1 MMGLGCLRHRNGT
14 AQHEAQKPGEGLP
27 LSAHLMFNNERS
39 QGKLAMV
46 FTAVGKQMTRMGFGA
61 PVAAIPMR
69 VEALEKKHESEV
81 LSFLSARPT
90 HTVFMAGFIRDNGL
104 VSHLNRGT
112 FYACRDSQ
120 GRLEGV
126 ALIGHFTFVE
136 TRSEDALA
144 AFARL
149 TQECPSAHMILGEQ
163 DSVETFWHY
172 FAQAHRT
179 PRRVARELL
188 LERQLPIGSFEPVSG
203 LRQATPNDLPRV
215 LPVNAQMVFDES
227 GVNPLETDAQ
237 GFQERWLRRIDQ
249 GRVWLWTEN
258 GRLIFS
264 ANVMSEAPD
273 VSYLEGIYVNP
284 AERGR
289 GYGLRCLSQLSSR
302 LLENTKSLC
311 LFVNEQNRGAQ
322 EFYRRAGYTVC
333 GLYDTI
339 FLHLNN

>member
-1 MMGLGCLRHRNGT
+1 MRSTNRIQVHNIMV
-14 AQHEAQKPGEGLP
+14 
-27 LSAHLMFNNERS
+27 LSAV
-39 QGKLAMV
+39 QKA
-46 FTAVGKQMTRMGFGA
+46 MTRVGVEA
-61 PVAAIPMR
+61 PVATFPVR

-81 LSFLSARPT
+81 LRFLGERPT

-112 FYACRDSQ
+112 FYSCRDSQ

-126 ALIGHFTFVE
+126 ALIGHFTLVE

-163 DSVETFWHY
+163 DTVETFWRH
-172 FAQAHRT
+172 FAQTGRT
-179 PRRVARELL
+179 PRRVGRELL
-188 LERQLPIGSFEPVSG
+188 LERQLPIEPFEAVRG

-215 LPVNAQMVFDES
+215 LPVNAQMVLEES
-227 GVNPLETDAQ
+227 GVNPMEADPQ
-237 GFQERWLRRIDQ
+237 GFHERWLRRIDQ

-258 GRLIFS
+258 GRLIFN
-264 ANVMSEAPD
+264 ATVMSEAPD
-273 VSYLEGIYVNP
+273 VCYLEGIYVNP
-284 AERGR
+284 SERGR
-289 GYGLRCLSQLSSR
+289 GYGLRCLSQLSSQ
-302 LLENTKSLC
+302 LLNNTRSLC

-322 EFYRRAGYTVC
+322 EFYRKAGYIEC

-339 FLHLNN
+339 FLHLKN

>member
-1 MMGLGCLRHRNGT
+1 MYV
-14 AQHEAQKPGEGLP
+14 
-27 LSAHLMFNNERS
+27 SAVE
-39 QGKLAMV
+39 KAM
-46 FTAVGKQMTRMGFGA
+46 TGIGFEA
-61 PVAAIPMR
+61 PVATFPVK
-69 VEALEKKHESEV
+69 VEALERKHEGEV

-90 HTVFMAGFIRDNGL
+90 HTVFMTGFIRDNGL

-112 FYACRDSQ
+112 FYGCRDSQ

-163 DSVETFWHY
+163 DKVETFWRY
-172 FAQAHRT
+172 FAQTGRT
-179 PRRVARELL
+179 PRRVCREVL
-188 LERQLPIGSFEPVSG
+188 LERQLPIEPFEPLSG

-215 LPVNAQMVFDES
+215 LPVNAQMVLEES
-227 GVNPLETDAQ
+227 GVNPLETDPK
-237 GFQERWLRRIDQ
+237 GFQERWLRRIEQ

-284 AERGR
+284 DERGK

-302 LLENTKSLC
+302 LLENTRSLC
-311 LFVNEQNRGAQ
+311 LFVNEENRGAQ
-322 EFYRRAGYTVC
+322 DFYRRAGYTVC

-339 FLHLNN
+339 FLHLVN

>member
-1 MMGLGCLRHRNGT
+1 MYV
-14 AQHEAQKPGEGLP
+14 
-27 LSAHLMFNNERS
+27 SAVE
-39 QGKLAMV
+39 KAM
-46 FTAVGKQMTRMGFGA
+46 TGIGFEA
-61 PVAAIPMR
+61 PVATFPVK
-69 VEALEKKHESEV
+69 VEALERKHESEV
-81 LSFLSARPT
+81 LDFLAARPT

-112 FYACRDSQ
+112 FYACRDLQ

-126 ALIGHFTFVE
+126 ALIGHSTLVE
-136 TRSEDALA
+136 TRSEAALA

-149 TQECPSAHMILGEQ
+149 TQDCPSAHMILGEQ
-163 DSVETFWHY
+163 HKVETFWRY
-172 FAQAHRT
+172 FAQTGRT
-179 PRRVARELL
+179 PRRVCREVL
-188 LERQLPIGSFEPVSG
+188 LERRLPIEPFEPLSG

-215 LPVNAQMVFDES
+215 LPVNAQMVLEES
-227 GVNPLETDAQ
+227 GVNPLETDPK
-237 GFQERWLRRIDQ
+237 GFQERWLRRIEQ

-284 AERGR
+284 DERGK

-302 LLENTKSLC
+302 LLETTRSLC
-311 LFVNEQNRGAQ
+311 LFVNEENRGAQ
-322 EFYRRAGYTVC
+322 DFYRRAGYTVC

-339 FLHLNN
+339 FLHLMN

>member
-1 MMGLGCLRHRNGT
+1 MYV
-14 AQHEAQKPGEGLP
+14 
-27 LSAHLMFNNERS
+27 SAVE
-39 QGKLAMV
+39 KAM
-46 FTAVGKQMTRMGFGA
+46 TGIGFEA
-61 PVAAIPMR
+61 PVATFPVK
-69 VEALEKKHESEV
+69 VEALERKHESEV
-81 LSFLSARPT
+81 LDFLAARPT

-112 FYACRDSQ
+112 FYACRDLQ

-126 ALIGHFTFVE
+126 ALIGHSTLVE
-136 TRSEDALA
+136 TRSEAALA

-149 TQECPSAHMILGEQ
+149 TQDCPSAHMILGEQ
-163 DSVETFWHY
+163 DKVETFWRY
-172 FAQAHRT
+172 FAQTGRT
-179 PRRVARELL
+179 QRRVCREVL
-188 LERQLPIGSFEPVSG
+188 LERQLPIDAFEPVSG

-215 LPVNAQMVFDES
+215 LPVNAQMVLEES
-227 GVNPLETDAQ
+227 GVNPLETDPT
-237 GFQERWLRRIDQ
+237 GFQERWLRRIEQ

-264 ANVMSEAPD
+264 ANIMSEAPD

-284 AERGR
+284 DERGK

-302 LLENTKSLC
+302 LLESTRSLC

-322 EFYRRAGYTVC
+322 DFYRRAGYIVC

-339 FLHLNN
+339 FLHLKN

>member
-1 MMGLGCLRHRNGT
+1 MNGILGNQT
-14 AQHEAQKPGEGLP
+14 MA
-27 LSAHLMFNNERS
+27 
-39 QGKLAMV
+39 
-46 FTAVGKQMTRMGFGA
+46 FTAVEREMTQIGLGA
-61 PVAAIPMR
+61 PVATFPVR
-69 VEALEKKHESEV
+69 VEALEKRHETEV
-81 LSFLSARPT
+81 LAFLAARPT

-112 FYACRDSQ
+112 FYACRDLQ

-126 ALIGHFTFVE
+126 ALIGHFTLVE

-144 AFARL
+144 AFARI

-163 DSVETFWHY
+163 HNVETFWRY
-172 FAQAHRT
+172 FAQTGRT
-179 PRRVARELL
+179 PRRVGRELL
-188 LERQLPIGSFEPVSG
+188 LERQLPIEPFEPVRG

-215 LPVNAQMVFDES
+215 LPVNAQMVLDES
-227 GVNPLETDAQ
+227 GVNPLETDPK
-237 GFQERWLRRIDQ
+237 GFQERWLRRIEQ

-273 VSYLEGIYVNP
+273 VCYLEGIYVNP
-284 AERGR
+284 DERGR
-289 GYGLRCLSQLSSR
+289 GFGFRCLSQLSSR
-302 LLENTKSLC
+302 LLENTRSLC

-322 EFYRRAGYTVC
+322 EFYRRAGYIVC

-339 FLHLNN
+339 FLHLKN

>member
-1 MMGLGCLRHRNGT
+1 M
-14 AQHEAQKPGEGLP
+14 
-27 LSAHLMFNNERS
+27 HL
-39 QGKLAMV
+39 
-46 FTAVGKQMTRMGFGA
+46 TAVEKAIAGVGFKA
-61 PVAAIPMR
+61 PFADGHMK

-90 HTVFMAGFIRDNGL
+90 HTVFMTGFIRDNGL

-112 FYACRDSQ
+112 FYGCRDPL

-126 ALIGHFTFVE
+126 ALIGHFTFAE
-136 TRSEDALA
+136 TRSESALA

-163 DSVETFWHY
+163 DSIETFWHY
-172 FAQAHRT
+172 FAQAGRI
-179 PRRVARELL
+179 PRLVARELL
-188 LERQLPIGSFEPVSG
+188 LERQLPIETFEPISG
-203 LRQATPNDLPRV
+203 LRQATPNDLSRV
-215 LPVNAQMVFDES
+215 LPVNAQMVLEES
-227 GVNPLETDAQ
+227 GVNPLETDPE

-264 ANVMSEAPD
+264 ANIMSEAPD

-284 AERGR
+284 TERGR
-289 GYGLRCLSQLSSR
+289 GYGLRCLSQLSSQ
-302 LLENTKSLC
+302 LLENTRSLC

>member
-1 MMGLGCLRHRNGT
+1 MYV
-14 AQHEAQKPGEGLP
+14 
-27 LSAHLMFNNERS
+27 SAVE
-39 QGKLAMV
+39 KAM
-46 FTAVGKQMTRMGFGA
+46 TGIGFEA
-61 PVAAIPMR
+61 PVATFPVK
-69 VEALEKKHESEV
+69 VEALERKHESEV
-81 LSFLSARPT
+81 LDFLAARPT

-112 FYACRDSQ
+112 FYACRDLQ

-126 ALIGHFTFVE
+126 ALIGHSTLVE
-136 TRSEDALA
+136 TRSEAALA

-149 TQECPSAHMILGEQ
+149 TQDCPSAHMILGEQ
-163 DSVETFWHY
+163 HKVETFWRY
-172 FAQAHRT
+172 FAQTGRT
-179 PRRVARELL
+179 PRRVCREVL
-188 LERQLPIGSFEPVSG
+188 LERRLPIEPFEPLSG

-215 LPVNAQMVFDES
+215 LPVNAQMVIEES
-227 GVNPLETDAQ
+227 GVNPLETDPK
-237 GFQERWLRRIDQ
+237 GFQERWRRRIEQ

-284 AERGR
+284 DERGK

-302 LLENTKSLC
+302 LLETTRSLC
-311 LFVNEQNRGAQ
+311 LFVNEENRGAQ
-322 EFYRRAGYTVC
+322 DFYRRAGYTVC

-339 FLHLNN
+339 FLHLMN